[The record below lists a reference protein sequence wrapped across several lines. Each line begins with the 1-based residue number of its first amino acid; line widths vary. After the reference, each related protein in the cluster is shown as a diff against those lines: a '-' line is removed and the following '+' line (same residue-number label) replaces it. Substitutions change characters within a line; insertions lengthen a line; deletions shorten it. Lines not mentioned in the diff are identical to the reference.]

1 MVPPRVILDG
11 ERTDEISMAEVIQR
25 VKLIQKAF
33 DNRGK
38 KTNQQPA
45 GGATGGVG
53 GNLKGDK
60 ISFMSEI
67 L

>member
-1 MVPPRVILDG
+1 
-11 ERTDEISMAEVIQR
+11 MAEVIQR

-33 DNRGK
+33 ENRGK